1 MVKKKPIVWTF
12 HGNKLPLHQNDTL
25 HTTASAATM
34 AQEFLRVCANLLQQ
48 QTAGARFLLANAGY
62 IRIVLPDFKLHLLL
76 QRPARCGGRSP
87 APEKMQA
94 PDSIGSRICQRRL
107 CDDAYLHHR
116 RLSADPVSQERQYT
130 LFIYNS
136 GGLLADEHCLLH
148 QTETI
153 RDSRRGN
160 YRRRIRDASAY
171 RRSDDRHLGIP
182 LAGDADISRDAVPG
196 LHEAQR

>member
-1 MVKKKPIVWTF
+1 
-12 HGNKLPLHQNDTL
+12 
-25 HTTASAATM
+25 M
-34 AQEFLRVCANLLQQ
+34 ADAGCIRV
-48 QTAGARFLLANAGY
+48 
-62 IRIVLPDFKLHLLL
+62 VLPDFKLHLLL
-76 QRPARCGGRSP
+76 QRPARCGGRSS
-87 APEKMQA
+87 APEEMQA
-94 PDSIGSRICQRRL
+94 TDSIGSRIRQRRL

-116 RLSADPVSQERQYT
+116 RLSADPVSQKRQYT

-182 LAGDADISRDAVPG
+182 LAGDADIPRDAVPG
-196 LHEAQR
+196 LHQAQR